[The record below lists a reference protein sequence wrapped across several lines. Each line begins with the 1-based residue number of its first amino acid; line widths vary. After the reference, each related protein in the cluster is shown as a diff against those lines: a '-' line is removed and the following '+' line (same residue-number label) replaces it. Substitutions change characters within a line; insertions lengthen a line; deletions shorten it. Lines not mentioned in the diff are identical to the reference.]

1 MSKQL
6 KTLIREA
13 LEVKFEGVEG
23 GVLINTQAL
32 NSEQT
37 YAFRKAL
44 HARKL
49 KYTVLRNAIAARTFV
64 DKGYKQGEL
73 DKVLKGPVGLVYSR
87 DEGGAILAAK
97 TVFEWKKDTRDKVV
111 EWKGAFVDGQVLN
124 AKDAE
129 ALRNAP
135 GKQEVRAMLAG
146 ALQAPIVKLAATF
159 KEMYARFAYAINA
172 LEEKR
177 GGKGDAAPAEGGAA

>member
-6 KTLIREA
+6 KTLMRVAFEA
-13 LEVKFEGVEG
+13 KFDGIEG
-23 GVLINTQAL
+23 GVLINAQAL

-37 YAFRKAL
+37 YAFRKAM

-49 KYTVLRNAIAARTFV
+49 KYTVLRNAVAAHAFV
-64 DKGYKQGEL
+64 GQGYKKGEL
-73 DKVLKGPVGLVYSR
+73 DKVLKGPVGIVYSAE
-87 DEGGAILAAK
+87 EGAATLAARS
-97 TVFEWKKDTRDKVV
+97 VFEWKRETRDKLV
-111 EWKGAFVDGQVLN
+111 EWKGAFVDGTVVG

-135 GKQEVRAMLAG
+135 GKRELRAMLAG
-146 ALQAPIVKLAATF
+146 ALEAPIVKLAATL
-159 KEMYARFAYAINA
+159 KEMYARFAYAVHA

-177 GGKGDAAPAEGGAA
+177 GGGGEPKAEDAA

>member
-6 KTLIREA
+6 KTYMRQAFEA
-13 LEVKFEGVEG
+13 KFDGIDG
-23 GVLINTQAL
+23 GVLINAQGL

-37 YAFRKAL
+37 YAFRKAM

-49 KYTVLRNAIAARTFV
+49 KYTVLRNAIAARAFMG
-64 DKGYKQGEL
+64 KGYKAAEL
-73 DKVLKGPVGLVYSR
+73 DKVLRGPIGFLYSS
-87 DEGGAILAAK
+87 DEGSATHAAK
-97 TVFEWKKDTRDKVV
+97 SVIEWKRETRDKII
-111 EWKGAFVDGQVLN
+111 EWKGAIVDGQVLG

-135 GKQEVRAMLAG
+135 GKKEVRAMLAG
-146 ALQAPIVKLAATF
+146 ALQAPIVKYAATL
-159 KEMYARFAYAINA
+159 KEIYARFAYAVHA

-177 GGKGDAAPAEGGAA
+177 GEGDKPAAEGAA

>member
-6 KTLIREA
+6 KTLMREA
-13 LEVKFEGVEG
+13 FEAKFEGVEG
-23 GVLINTQAL
+23 GVLINAQGL

-37 YAFRKAL
+37 YAFRKAM

-49 KYTVLRNAIAARTFV
+49 KYTVLRNAIAARALMG
-64 DKGYKQGEL
+64 KGYKAAEL
-73 DKVLKGPVGLVYSR
+73 DKVLKGPVGVVYST
-87 DEGGAILAAK
+87 DEGAATLAAK
-97 TVFEWKKDTRDKVV
+97 SVFDWKKETRDKVV

-135 GKQEVRAMLAG
+135 GKREVRAMLAG
-146 ALQAPIVKLAATF
+146 ALQAPIQKYAATLQ
-159 KEMYARFAYAINA
+159 EIYARFAYAVHA

-177 GGKGDAAPAEGGAA
+177 GGGEKPAEGAA

>member
-6 KTLIREA
+6 KTLMREA
-13 LEVKFEGVEG
+13 LETKFEGIDG
-23 GVLINTQAL
+23 GVLVNAQGL

-44 HARKL
+44 HAKRL
-49 KYTVLRNAIAARTFV
+49 KYTMVRNAIAARALAG
-64 DKGYKQGEL
+64 KGYKVADLE
-73 DKVLKGPVGLVYSR
+73 KVMTGPLGLVYSK
-87 DEGGAILAAK
+87 DEGSAVLGAKVL
-97 TVFEWKKDTRDKVV
+97 FDWKKETRDKVV
-111 EWKGAFVDGQVLN
+111 EWKGAIVDGQVLG

-135 GKQEVRAMLAG
+135 GKKEARAMVAG

-159 KEMYARFAYAINA
+159 KEMYARFAYAIHA
-172 LEEKR
+172 LEEKK
-177 GGKGDAAPAEGGAA
+177 GGGGEAPAA